1 MKRLKLFIPL
11 TIFLALCALLYKGL
25 FMDNKSEL
33 PSALLE
39 KKLPEFSL
47 PTVLEPE
54 KVISREEITGRV
66 MLLNVWA
73 TWCVACK
80 VEHPYLMELAR
91 QGVLIYGVNWK
102 DDQKDARQW
111 LDRLENPYQYSVDDA
126 DGRLAIDLGVY
137 GAPETFL
144 VDKAGVI
151 RYRHVGVVDR
161 KVWEKDLQ
169 PRYAALQKEPTS

>member
-11 TIFLALCALLYKGL
+11 TFFLALCVLLYKGL
-25 FMDNKSEL
+25 FLDNKSEL

-39 KKLPEFSL
+39 KPLPEFSL
-47 PTVLEPE
+47 PTVLKPE
-54 KVISREEITGRV
+54 KVVSNQEITGRV

-102 DDQKDARQW
+102 DDQKDARRW
-111 LDRLENPYQYSVDDA
+111 LDKLENPYRFSVNDT
-126 DGRLAIDLGVY
+126 DGSLAIDLGVY

-144 VDKAGVI
+144 IDKAGVI
-151 RYRHVGVVDR
+151 RYKHVGVVNQN
-161 KVWEKDLQ
+161 VWENDLRS
-169 PRYAALQKEPTS
+169 RYEALQKEPAT

>member
-11 TIFLALCALLYKGL
+11 TLFLALCVLLYKGL
-25 FMDNKSEL
+25 FLDNKSEL

-39 KKLPEFSL
+39 KPLPEFSL

-54 KVISREEITGRV
+54 KVVSNQEVTGRV

-111 LDRLENPYQYSVDDA
+111 LDKLENPYVFSVNDA

-137 GAPETFL
+137 GAPETFM
-144 VDKAGVI
+144 VDKSGVI
-151 RYRHVGVVDR
+151 RYRHVGVID
-161 KVWEKDLQ
+161 KNVWENDLR
-169 PRYAALQKEPTS
+169 PIYETLQKEPAS